1 MAYLADKASVSID
14 MSKLTAGSKA
24 KAFWVDPRTGESAV
38 IGSFPS
44 QGQQAFETP
53 AGWEDALL
61 ILEPEG

>member
-1 MAYLADKASVSID
+1 